1 MTSLP
6 GRLEAEAGH
15 AARRGVG
22 QRAEEQRLQAG
33 QVDRPE
39 YPRRGGQPQVRLRHQ
54 IQREGQLQARYPRH
68 PAVQTCRVRNP
79 DQPEHGQRVGSRQ
92 VHPGPHHAAE
102 GDAVIRLTLN

>member
-1 MTSLP
+1 MINIINNVP
-6 GRLEAEAGH
+6 N
-15 AARRGVG
+15 
-22 QRAEEQRLQAG
+22 RAEHPG
-33 QVDRPE
+33 
-39 YPRRGGQPQVRLRHQ
+39 RGGQPEVRLRDPV
-54 IQREGQLQARYPRH
+54 QREGQLPTRHPRH